1 MGVAG
6 AGVEAGVAAEVAV
19 PTKPLVLRRPPGRH
33 RSELLLSQLRSTP
46 CQSGRDRCTGR
57 VVLWRHD
64 IVVPGVDC
72 LIVPRATDLRAFR
85 VREA

>member
-33 RSELLLSQLRSTP
+33 RSELLLSQLSLNALPVWQRSLYG
-46 CQSGRDRCTGR
+46 QSSPVASRYCGARGGLSDRPSCN
-57 VVLWRHD
+57 
-64 IVVPGVDC
+64 
-72 LIVPRATDLRAFR
+72 
-85 VREA
+85 